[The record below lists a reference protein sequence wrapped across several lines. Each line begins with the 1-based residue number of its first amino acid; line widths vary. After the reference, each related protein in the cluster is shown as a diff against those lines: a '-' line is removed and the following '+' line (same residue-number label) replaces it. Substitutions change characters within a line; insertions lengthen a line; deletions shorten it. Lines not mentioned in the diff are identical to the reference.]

1 MNNTCQE
8 TSPENETIDFEA
20 QCKICKKP
28 LIVQIMKIFMDTGHD
43 PQSVLPMATC
53 TRCYDLMVRRD
64 KITDRIKVNCEFLIV
79 AKHLEVDDKN
89 RVFRMMQD
97 LTKEYAKVIADY
109 HNAEPPPWND
119 AYSRMLMEKPDH
131 WPNTLNSYRNTIK
144 VTMQRPLIDE
154 IQHDEPPQ
162 DA

>member
-1 MNNTCQE
+1 MSTTCQE
-8 TSPENETIDFEA
+8 TAPEEETIGFEA

-28 LIVQIMKIFMDTGHD
+28 LVVQIMKIFIDTGHA
-43 PQSVLPMATC
+43 PESVLPMATC

-64 KITDRIKVNCEFLIV
+64 RISERVKVNCEFLIM

-89 RVFRMMQD
+89 RIFRMMQD
-97 LTKEYAKVIADY
+97 LTKEYAKVICDY

-131 WPNTLNSYRNTIK
+131 WHNTLNSYRQTIK
-144 VTMQRPLIDE
+144 DTMQRPLIDE
-154 IQHDEPPQ
+154 APQ
-162 DA
+162 EA